1 MQKSLFP
8 GYTIGVDAYDDI
20 KNVCPAYGKK
30 VAVIG
35 GKHAL
40 AAAKEGIL
48 KGAEDA
54 GLEVIGVF
62 WYGGEA
68 SVENMDM
75 LRPQIEEADM
85 IFSPSAAVKPLIHAK
100 CWLTPPIVR
109 FSHSRPLL
117 PPVLPVQAL
126 ALCIIRTAA

>member
-8 GYTIGVDAYDDI
+8 GYTIGTDAYDDI

-35 GKHAL
+35 GKRAL
-40 AAAKEGIL
+40 AAAQDGIL
-48 KGAEDA
+48 KGAADA

-75 LRPQIEEADM
+75 LRPQVADADM
-85 IFSPSAAVKPLIHAK
+85 IFAVGDQCLYSFLIQRLSLHAV
-100 CWLTPPIVR
+100 I
-109 FSHSRPLL
+109 
-117 PPVLPVQAL
+117 
-126 ALCIIRTAA
+126 

>member
-48 KGAEDA
+48 KGLPMQALKLLA
-54 GLEVIGVF
+54 
-62 WYGGEA
+62 
-68 SVENMDM
+68 
-75 LRPQIEEADM
+75 
-85 IFSPSAAVKPLIHAK
+85 FSGTAAKPLLKIWI
-100 CWLTPPIVR
+100 C
-109 FSHSRPLL
+109 
-117 PPVLPVQAL
+117 
-126 ALCIIRTAA
+126 

>member
-1 MQKSLFP
+1 MRKEVIQMQKSLFP

-35 GKHAL
+35 GKRAL

-48 KGAEDA
+48 KGAEEA

-68 SVENMDM
+68 VTQISQDFEKMFAESEEITKDSKIGRVRRLGIWQCI
-75 LRPQIEEADM
+75 LR
-85 IFSPSAAVKPLIHAK
+85 LIA
-100 CWLTPPIVR
+100 
-109 FSHSRPLL
+109 PLL
-117 PPVLPVQAL
+117 
-126 ALCIIRTAA
+126 

>member
-30 VAVIG
+30 VAVLG

-48 KGAEDA
+48 KGAADA
-54 GLEVIGVF
+54 GIEVIGVMSPRF
-62 WYGGEA
+62 LPE
-68 SVENMDM
+68 
-75 LRPQIEEADM
+75 M
-85 IFSPSAAVKPLIHAK
+85 IF
-100 CWLTPPIVR
+100 
-109 FSHSRPLL
+109 RPTVMPWVLL
-117 PPVLPVQAL
+117 
-126 ALCIIRTAA
+126 

>member
-48 KGAEDA
+48 KGAADA
-54 GLEVIGVF
+54 GIEVIGVF

-75 LRPQIEEADM
+75 LRTQIEEADM
-85 IFSPSAAVKPLIHAK
+85 IFAVGGGKAIDTVKSWHIQR
-100 CWLTPPIVR
+100 IVR
-109 FSHSRPLL
+109 FLHSQQLL
-117 PPVLPVQAL
+117 QPVLPVQAL
-126 ALCIIRTAA
+126 ALCIIRTAV

>member
-40 AAAKEGIL
+40 AAAKE
-48 KGAEDA
+48 
-54 GLEVIGVF
+54 VIGVMSARF
-62 WYGGEA
+62 LPE
-68 SVENMDM
+68 
-75 LRPQIEEADM
+75 M
-85 IFSPSAAVKPLIHAK
+85 IF
-100 CWLTPPIVR
+100 
-109 FSHSRPLL
+109 RPTVMPWVLL
-117 PPVLPVQAL
+117 
-126 ALCIIRTAA
+126 

>member
-20 KNVCPAYGKK
+20 KNVCPAYVKK

-48 KGAEDA
+48 KRAAAA
-54 GLEVIGVF
+54 GIEVIGVMSARF
-62 WYGGEA
+62 LPEMNCFHAWSITKQVRRSMWLSRQHRA
-68 SVENMDM
+68 ENM
-75 LRPQIEEADM
+75 
-85 IFSPSAAVKPLIHAK
+85 
-100 CWLTPPIVR
+100 
-109 FSHSRPLL
+109 
-117 PPVLPVQAL
+117 
-126 ALCIIRTAA
+126 